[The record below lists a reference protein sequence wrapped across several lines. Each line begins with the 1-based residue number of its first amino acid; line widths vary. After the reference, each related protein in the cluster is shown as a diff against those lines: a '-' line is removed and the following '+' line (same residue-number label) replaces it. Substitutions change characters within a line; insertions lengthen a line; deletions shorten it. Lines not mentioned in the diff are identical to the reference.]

1 MASSGK
7 SVLSG
12 TYVTAS
18 MRVSSVE
25 PKKDSTTAWVGTKG
39 GGASTGASPGLP
51 AHSHRVKTSEEGAHT
66 SKSTDSVTLSTNTPF
81 RL

>member
-51 AHSHRVKTSEEGAHT
+51 AHSHRVNT
-66 SKSTDSVTLSTNTPF
+66 SKRRSSSQQDHSQRTAVHRSPF
-81 RL
+81 RF